1 MGGDCLWRQLQR
13 CNISVSVCM
22 CDFQE
27 SMWGGSLETTAV
39 MQYLCMFDL
48 QESVSVTKVSLEMIA
63 ART

>member
-1 MGGDCLWRQLQR
+1 MCVWGGG
-13 CNISVSVCM
+13 
-22 CDFQE
+22 
-27 SMWGGSLETTAV
+27 GGSLETTAV